1 MHWQFSPYGF
11 PMLASALISV
21 LLAIT
26 AWRRRPAPGA
36 LPFCLLMLAMAEW
49 SLGYVRELASF
60 TLFWAHFW
68 NNVAWVGAMA
78 APTLW
83 LLFALRFTGRGR
95 WLTRQNLALLMIEPL
110 FMLLLIWT
118 NGLHGSFENVIRLN
132 TSGPF
137 SALIVKY
144 GIWYWINIA
153 YSYLFLLLG
162 AFVVCSFI
170 LSSARSA
177 HLYCAQ
183 GVCLFAAVAAP
194 WVGNVVTLSGHSPL
208 AHLDLTPYAFLI
220 SCLAFAVGL
229 FFFGLLD
236 IVPVARE
243 VVIESMRDAAIVLDA
258 QDRVVDLNPMARI
271 IVNCNAAQAV
281 GRPFAQVFSAWPELL
296 ERCRDSLG
304 MDKEVV
310 MGKGAAQRYFGLH
323 ISPLTRRN
331 GHVTAIGR
339 LIVLYDITERIQTE
353 CALKESEERF
363 RNIFAEVPIGMA
375 VVSLDDAL
383 LQVNKA
389 FCEMLSYQ
397 EHELLGRTLSSIT
410 HPDDVAKDKLLASQA
425 LHGSIASYK
434 AEKRYVKKNHETLWA
449 DLTTTM
455 MRDQEG
461 QTIYGLVMLENIIER
476 KRAKLLEEER
486 RSVAYELHDGLAQ
499 VAASAHQ
506 HLQAFASRY
515 HPRSPQARQELDQA
529 LELAQHS
536 VREARRLIAGLRPT
550 ILEDFGLATAL
561 RLEVEARRSDGWM
574 IVYHESLQSE
584 RLPPTIETT
593 LFGVAQES
601 LTNVQKHAHT
611 TQVQLVLERWG
622 ANVHLEVQDWG
633 CGFEP
638 CAHINTCGLGE
649 HMGIRGMRE
658 RVELVGGHLSVSS
671 QPGAGTLVVAETP
684 ALPRSEGDARY
695 E

>member
-271 IVNCNAAQAV
+271 IVNCKAAQAV